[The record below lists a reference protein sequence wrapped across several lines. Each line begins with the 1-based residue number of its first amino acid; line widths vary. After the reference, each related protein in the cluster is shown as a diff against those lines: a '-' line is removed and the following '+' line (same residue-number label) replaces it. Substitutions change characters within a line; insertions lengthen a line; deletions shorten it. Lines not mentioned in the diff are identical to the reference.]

1 MGMYLWHTCI
11 WSLRPHTSINVKLA
25 SIHSLIRRHQQVA
38 ISVLCR
44 SESVVWVVFFTAVE
58 SVFKCVCV
66 CVGAIVLKMHNSAF
80 SWIDRRR
87 RRQIK
92 PIAWIS
98 CAEAVS
104 RYTQYVVRVSH
115 RLSFTRS
122 LYKGHSSTDSVVI
135 IACCDGGGFRIGT
148 RGDWTSWPPPPR
160 VTVLPFCAYAQ
171 AQRPLS
177 SDILF
182 TPETQD
188 GSCECLGPIANWGC
202 K

>member
-1 MGMYLWHTCI
+1 MSYVGL
-11 WSLRPHTSINVKLA
+11 SQSSGLFFSAEDFVF
-25 SIHSLIRRHQQVA
+25 
-38 ISVLCR
+38 SV
-44 SESVVWVVFFTAVE
+44 
-58 SVFKCVCV
+58 CVCV
-66 CVGAIVLKMHNSAF
+66 CRCHCVKNAQF
-80 SWIDRRR
+80 SIFLNRQKE

-92 PIAWIS
+92 AIASTSWD
-98 CAEAVS
+98 EAVS
-104 RYTQYVVRVSH
+104 RYTQYAVCVSH
-115 RLSFTRS
+115 RLSFTHS
-122 LYKGHSSTDSVVI
+122 LYKGHNSTDSVVI
-135 IACCDGGGFRIGT
+135 IACCDRGGFRIGA
-148 RGDWTSWPPPPR
+148 RGDWTLWPPPPR